1 MLLEC
6 SSCSHVEQMGF
17 HVLLEDGSLCSLNV
31 AVPCALT
38 EDYRKAVQTFFFL
51 SDACGYEGSCVIM

>member
-31 AVPCALT
+31 AVPCALI
-38 EDYRKAVQTFFFL
+38 EDYRKAVQTFFFFFL
-51 SDACGYEGSCVIM
+51 MHVVMKEVVS